1 MPAKNL
7 ALFTGKVLVAVY
19 RSRCVP
25 YTNCHRFCFREMS
38 LSVQS
43 DPWANEC
50 MRWLSAKRDRH
61 WIYKLCFSLFEGQ
74 CRAYEVCTAS
84 RFFFSWL
91 NIIHVFLLQ
100 CFDSVGWA
108 INPVKLFARR
118 VMWHYTLP
126 YHMMVHLPSACVPGL
141 RFDVSP
147 RLYTACSYT
156 QLIGDTIY
164 SGHTHPS
171 WHESYPLPTGPSVCN
186 HVLPLL
192 AVCPQSKFWYI
203 VMMYVICSTV
213 KLTI

>member
-1 MPAKNL
+1 MDCYTRFANLFVFIVCWAGPDVVKN
-7 ALFTGKVLVAVY
+7 
-19 RSRCVP
+19 RCSGWP
-25 YTNCHRFCFREMS
+25 TNF
-38 LSVQS
+38 V
-43 DPWANEC
+43 
-50 MRWLSAKRDRH
+50 
-61 WIYKLCFSLFEGQ
+61 
-74 CRAYEVCTAS
+74 
-84 RFFFSWL
+84 
-91 NIIHVFLLQ
+91 LQ
-100 CFDSVGWA
+100 CFDSVVWA